1 MMEIDLYRSVLKKLS
16 NLPVEYLQQID
27 DFLSSIKTRI
37 KKKEENRKA
46 IMAMAGS
53 WSDWENEEFDDYLKH
68 AKETGASLF
77 NREIDL

>member
-16 NLPVEYLQQID
+16 NIPVEYLQQVD
-27 DFLSSIKTRI
+27 EFLASLKYRI

-46 IMAMAGS
+46 IMAFAGS
-53 WSDWENEEFDDYLKH
+53 WSDWENDEFDDYLNH
-68 AKETGASLF
+68 AKETGNSLF